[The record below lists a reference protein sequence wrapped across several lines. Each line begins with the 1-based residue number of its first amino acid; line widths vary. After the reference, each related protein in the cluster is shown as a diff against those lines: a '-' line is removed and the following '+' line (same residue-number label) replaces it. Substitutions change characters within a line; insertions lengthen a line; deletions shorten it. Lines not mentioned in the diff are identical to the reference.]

1 MPPALAASPVA
12 TPATPPNETVLDG
25 PRATEPETAA
35 VGVEADPEL
44 RDAVDGTEDC
54 APARLP
60 LFDVRLVPGTVVGTD
75 GTFTPGVGT
84 GGVLTV
90 GTRTGAVVTVGT
102 VTDGTVTVGT
112 GIDGVVI
119 AGTDTVTEGTETVT
133 EGTVSATLARGKA
146 PK

>member
-44 RDAVDGTEDC
+44 RDAVDGTADC
-54 APARLP
+54 APA
-60 LFDVRLVPGTVVGTD
+60 RLVPGTVVGTD

-112 GIDGVVI
+112 GIDGVV
-119 AGTDTVTEGTETVT
+119 
-133 EGTVSATLARGKA
+133 
-146 PK
+146 